1 MKAQRCKGFRDLSP
15 VDMERFRL
23 IEDTFRNTCVK
34 RGYREVRTPT
44 IEYLHLFTS
53 TGTLTPSLL
62 NRVYSFLDWDG
73 WSGERVVLR
82 PDGTIPVARMYI
94 ESMEDKALAKLFYI
108 TNIFVFEETGKENR
122 EKWQCGVELIGA
134 GSPLADVELI
144 SMAIEVL
151 RLLKFDDIELKLSHA
166 GVIKALLAGL
176 GLSHEEQ
183 TSLFDKILDG
193 DINVLDNIQPEK
205 SALGKTIIELLKL
218 KGNLKGLLD
227 NLKSLYTAKLPYLRE
242 PLDNFIN
249 IINLLDILNINY
261 QIDMDTGRGF
271 EYYTG
276 IIFHFSINE
285 QYVIGGG
292 RYDAL
297 IPFMNGKDT
306 PACGFALYLDR
317 IMNMIVTSN
326 FNSGESLNSCLVIVD
341 PLLPKTV
348 QTGFKLAEDIC
359 NAGIK
364 AEIHLGT
371 TNPKDYIWT
380 IEINQDNTFSLSK
393 ITSTKKYIAE
403 NAENVLKLIKY
414 ERSNK
419 NRTSKRSS
427 AR

>member
-23 IEDTFRNTCVK
+23 IEDTFRNTCLK
-34 RGYREVRTPT
+34 RCYREVRTPT

-94 ESMEDKALAKLFYI
+94 ESMEEEALAKLFYI

-151 RLLKFDDIELKLSHA
+151 HLLKFKNIVLKLSHA
-166 GVIKALLAGL
+166 GLIKALLAGL

-183 TSLFDKILDG
+183 TGLFDKILDG
-193 DINVLDNIQPEK
+193 DINVLNNIKPEK
-205 SALGKTIIELLKL
+205 SVLGKKIIELLEQ
-218 KGNLKGLLD
+218 KGNSKGLLE
-227 NLKSLYTAKLPYLRE
+227 NLKSLSASKLPEMRE
-242 PLDNFIN
+242 PLDDFIK
-249 IINLLDILNINY
+249 IINLLDILNISY

-276 IIFHFSINE
+276 IIFHLSINE

-306 PACGFALYLDR
+306 PACGCALYLDR
-317 IMNMIVTSN
+317 IMSMIIPSDFENT
-326 FNSGESLNSCLVIVD
+326 ESRNSCLVIVD
-341 PLLPKTV
+341 PLFPGTV
-348 QTGFKLAEDIC
+348 KTGFKLAEDIR

-364 AEIHLGT
+364 AEINLGT
-371 TNPKDYIWT
+371 AYPEYYNWT
-380 IEINQDNTFSLSK
+380 IKIKEDFTFSLFK
-393 ITSTKKYIAE
+393 KTSTIINIAE
-403 NAENVLKLIKY
+403 TTEDVLKLVKH
-414 ERSNK
+414 ERANK
-419 NRTSKRSS
+419 NSASKRSS
-427 AR
+427 SR

>member
-1 MKAQRCKGFRDLSP
+1 MKAQRCKGFRDLFP
-15 VDMERFRL
+15 VDMKRFRL
-23 IEDTFRNTCVK
+23 VEDIFRDTCLK
-34 RGYREVRTPT
+34 RGYQEIRTPT
-44 IEYLHLFTS
+44 IEYLYLFTS

-94 ESMEDKALAKLFYI
+94 ESMENETLAKLFYI

-151 RLLKFDDIELKLSHA
+151 HLLKFKNIVLKLSHA
-166 GVIKALLAGL
+166 GLIKALLAGL

-183 TSLFDKILDG
+183 TGLFDKILDG
-193 DINVLDNIQPEK
+193 DIDVLDNIKPEK
-205 SALGKTIIELLKL
+205 SVLGKTIIELLEL
-218 KGNLKGLLD
+218 KGNSKSLLE
-227 NLKSLYTAKLPYLRE
+227 NLKSLYASKLPEIRQ
-242 PLDNFIN
+242 PLDDFIN

-276 IIFHFSINE
+276 IIFHLSIND

-306 PACGFALYLDR
+306 PACGCALYLDQ
-317 IMNMIVTSN
+317 IMRMVIPSN
-326 FNSGESLNSCLVIVD
+326 FENTKSRNSCLIIVD
-341 PLLPKTV
+341 PSLPGTV
-348 QTGFKLAEDIC
+348 KTGFKLAEVIR

-364 AEIHLGT
+364 AEINLGAAH
-371 TNPKDYIWT
+371 PKDYNWKIKVK
-380 IEINQDNTFSLSK
+380 EDFTFSLLNNK
-393 ITSTKKYIAE
+393 STKINTVE
-403 NAENVLKLIKY
+403 TDEDVLKLVKY
-414 ERSNK
+414 ERTNK
-419 NRTSKRSS
+419 NSTSKRSS
-427 AR
+427 SR